1 MFFNM
6 QIVITITMMVVIG
19 AIIGGVTNAL
29 AIRMLFRPYNTL
41 YIGKWKVPFT
51 PGLIPK
57 RRDELAEQ
65 MGKIVVNHLLTPES
79 IQRKFLNDDFQK
91 EMTAV
96 VQKEIDH
103 FLHSEA
109 TVEELLEKI
118 GIKDVR
124 DRSEARLNELV
135 EEKYENIMET
145 YRNKPLKAVIPEQLV
160 EKVNGKIPEISS
172 FILQKG
178 INYFASIEGKMR
190 IQRMADDFLKERSG
204 VLGGMLQMF
213 MGNIDISDKIQPEI
227 IKFLKNEGTAE
238 IITTLLKTEWDKVLE
253 WKTVRIEEQM
263 KKEEIV
269 SFLKGSVQKIVK
281 LEKIFSTPISELS
294 APYQS
299 EIAEAFVP
307 NGIQVFGNWLSAR
320 IDQLLE
326 RLRLQEVVRDQVASF
341 SLERL
346 EEMVL
351 SISKREL
358 KMITFLGALLG
369 GIIGLFQG
377 FLALLMN

>member
-1 MFFNM
+1 LFFNM

>member
-1 MFFNM
+1 M

>member
-1 MFFNM
+1 LFFNM

-281 LEKIFSTPISELS
+281 LEKIFSRPISELS

>member
-281 LEKIFSTPISELS
+281 LEKIFSRPISELS

>member
-1 MFFNM
+1 LFFYM

-29 AIRMLFRPYNTL
+29 AIKMLFRPYNTL

-118 GIKDVR
+118 GIKDAQE
-124 DRSEARLNELV
+124 RSEARLNEIV
-135 EEKYENIMET
+135 EEKYESIMET
-145 YRNKPLKAVIPEQLV
+145 YRNKPLKAVIPEHMV

-178 INYFASIEGKMR
+178 INYFASMEGKMR

-238 IITTLLKTEWDKVLE
+238 IITTLIKAEWEKVLE
-253 WKTVRIEEQM
+253 WETVKIEEQM

-269 SFLKGSVQKIVK
+269 SFLKGSVQKVVK
-281 LEKIFSTPISELS
+281 LEKIFGTPISELS
-294 APYQS
+294 APYQR

-369 GIIGLFQG
+369 GFIGLFQG